1 LAVIAPFKGI
11 VYNRDKA
18 GDMSMLVAP
27 PCGVVSADE
36 QARFQQCHP
45 CNAMNLDF
53 GAARPDDDHPFDWHL
68 RAAVEFNRWLC
79 DGFLIRHPE
88 PAVYLHETDFI
99 HPETNKDCT
108 RLGFTCLLKL
118 EEFGPESSVKPH
130 ERTFSAFRAERLR
143 HLEHVQAN
151 MSQVFGIFPDQD
163 GTTRA
168 IVERARKNPP
178 LFDFVDQ
185 TGHGH
190 RLWPI
195 TESDVILALQNFIKP
210 KTVYIADGHH
220 RYVSSLD
227 FRRLS
232 MERGKQMRPLSPLN
246 FIMAYLCPTSDPG
259 LAILPHH
266 RLLSS
271 PIPMNEDQFMND
283 LKAYFEIEVVP
294 FPSGEISSSLNEFM
308 RRLDSQGRDRTVL
321 GLYHGQSDFLF
332 LLKKRSDHKQSAA
345 LMKWPSLLRNTDTV
359 VLNSFILHEILNLT
373 DDDLDDPHKIGF
385 TNNAYA
391 AIESVRSGRSALASL
406 LNPPRMDQ
414 IQAVAD
420 AGLIM
425 PRKSSFFHPKVVTG
439 LVFHPVNPFE
449 DVDLPPS

>member
-1 LAVIAPFKGI
+1 MAVIAPFRGI
-11 VYNRDKA
+11 VYNREKA

-27 PCGVVSADE
+27 PCGVVSAEE

-79 DGFLIRHPE
+79 DGFLIRHQE
-88 PAVYLHETDFI
+88 PAIYLHETDFI
-99 HPETNKDCT
+99 HPETNSNCT
-108 RLGFTCLLKL
+108 RLGFTCLLRL
-118 EEFGPESSVKPH
+118 EEFGPDSCVKPH

-163 GTTRA
+163 GSTRA
-168 IVERARKNPP
+168 IVERARQSPP

-190 RLWPI
+190 RLWTLAEP
-195 TESDVILALQNFIKP
+195 DVVLSLQNLLKP

-227 FRRLS
+227 FRRKS
-232 MERGKQMRPLSPLN
+232 VERGKHVGPASPLN
-246 FIMAYLCPTSDPG
+246 YIMAYLCPTSDPG

-266 RLLSS
+266 RLIS
-271 PIPMNEDQFMND
+271 PPISMNGDRLLME
-283 LKAYFEIEVVP
+283 LEAYFKILAVP
-294 FPSGEISSSLNEFM
+294 FEPMGESSVLKDFLKQM
-308 RRLDSQGRDRTVL
+308 YTQGRGKTVL
-321 GLYHGQSDFLF
+321 GLFHGRSDFLY
-332 LLKKRSDHKQSAA
+332 LLEKRPDHKQSAA
-345 LMKWPSLLRNTDTV
+345 LMKWPDLLRDIDTV
-359 VLNSFILHEILNLT
+359 ALNSFILQDVLGFS
-373 DDDLDDPHKIGF
+373 DDDLDDPNKIGF
-385 TNNAYA
+385 TNDARA
-391 AIESVRSGRSALASL
+391 AVESVRSGRSALAVL
-406 LNPPRMDQ
+406 HNPPRMDQ
-414 IQAVAD
+414 IRAVAD

-425 PRKSSFFHPKVVTG
+425 PRKSSFFHPKIVTG

-449 DVDLPPS
+449 DVE